1 MSATATR
8 NSPSLTISTAQLALA
23 ILVQIIAAAVLF
35 GGQFQRVDALE
46 RVTEPLAKGQLAQ
59 LDERTR
65 HIQGDVVWIRER
77 MEKDAGR

>member
-1 MSATATR
+1 MSATAAR

-23 ILVQIIAAAVLF
+23 ILVQVVAIAVVL
-35 GGQFQRVDALE
+35 GGQFQRVAALE

-65 HIQGDVVWIRER
+65 HIQSDVAWMRER
-77 MEKDAGR
+77 MEKGAGQ